1 MKNLYALF
9 AALIISGCGTTIERQ
24 NDDLVRVTGLIEVL
38 LAGTRSETVIL
49 EDAET
54 GDVYALVG
62 DVAYELTGSYGCETA
77 ITALPTDEGW
87 SVRDELPRLWVVE
100 YTVLS
105 SPEDPDQD

>member
-1 MKNLYALF
+1 MKNLCAFF
-9 AALIISGCGTTIERQ
+9 AVLVFSGCGTTLERQ

-62 DVAYELTGSYGCETA
+62 EVAYELTGSYGCEAA
-77 ITALPTDEGW
+77 ITARPTEEGW
-87 SVRDELPRLWVVE
+87 SVRDELQKLWVVE

>member
-1 MKNLYALF
+1 MKNLCTFF
-9 AALIISGCGTTIERQ
+9 AILIFSGCGTTVEQ
-24 NDDLVRVTGLIEVL
+24 QSDDLVRVTGLVEVL

-62 DVAYELTGSYGCETA
+62 EVAYEFTESYGCEVA
-77 ITALPTDEGW
+77 ITAKPTEEGW
-87 SVRDELPRLWVVE
+87 SVRDELPKLWVVE

-105 SPEDPDQD
+105 SPEDTDQN

>member
-1 MKNLYALF
+1 MKSLCTCF
-9 AALIISGCGTTIERQ
+9 AVLIFFGCGTTVERQ
-24 NDDLVRVTGLIEVL
+24 SDDLVRVTGLIEVL

-62 DVAYELTGSYGCETA
+62 EVAYELTGSYGCEAA
-77 ITALPTDEGW
+77 ITGKPTEEGW

-105 SPEDPDQD
+105 SPEDSDRD